1 MPGPESD
8 RAGAGGGHADG
19 DRASTAQNLAP
30 VTVAFATLGCKL
42 NQYDT
47 TEIQALLED
56 RGFRTVPFEE
66 PAHLYLIN
74 TCTVTA
80 RADYS
85 GRQAIRRAV
94 ARNPDA
100 VVVVTGCYAQT
111 NPDAVAGIPGVDL
124 VVGTQDKYSLP
135 DLLARLR
142 KHVRPL
148 VRVGDVFHARTM
160 PAIPLRKFA
169 PGYTRAFVKV
179 QDGCQHRCTFCIVP
193 FARGGSRSQPLQIV
207 VDQVARLV
215 AAGYA
220 EVVLTGVDL
229 GHYGWDLSPRLG
241 LAVLVRRLLEVPGLA
256 RLRLSSI
263 LPAYF
268 TAELIETIVGAPRVC
283 RHLHIPL
290 QSGAD
295 RVLRAMRRPY
305 SVRMYRALVERL
317 AGAMPGLGLGTDV
330 ITGFPGESPEEFRET
345 EAMVDALPVSYLH
358 VFSYSDRRGTESA
371 RLSAPRVP
379 PEEIRRRT
387 TRLRRLGAAKHL
399 AFRRAHVGR
408 EVEVLVLEHRDRDT
422 GALVGLTDNY
432 LEVRFDGADT
442 LMRRLATVRI
452 ERTEGEQLRGQLA
465 MMGSRDRTVEGSR
478 GGPEAAAVEA
488 RAEMDN
494 GTLPLLEDPGG

>member
-1 MPGPESD
+1 MLDSALAPAPG
-8 RAGAGGGHADG
+8 
-19 DRASTAQNLAP
+19 TAEPSSGP

-47 TEIQALLED
+47 TELQALLEA
-56 RGFRTVPFEE
+56 RGFRTVSFEE
-66 PAHLYLIN
+66 PAQLYVIN

-85 GRQAIRRAV
+85 GRQTIRRAI

-111 NPDAVAGIPGVDL
+111 NPEAIGAIPGVDL
-124 VVGTQDKYSLP
+124 VLGTQDKYGLP
-135 DLLARLR
+135 ELLSGLR
-142 KHVRPL
+142 KRVQPL
-148 VRVGDVFHARTM
+148 VRVSDVSQTRAR
-160 PAIPLRKFA
+160 PPLPPIPLRKFA

-193 FARGGSRSQPLQIV
+193 FARGGSRSQPLGV
-207 VDQVARLV
+207 VLAQVEELV

-229 GHYGWDLSPRLG
+229 GHYGWDLIPRLS
-241 LAVLVRRLLEVPGLA
+241 LAKLVRRLLEVPGLA

-268 TAELIETIVGAPRVC
+268 TPELIETVVGEPRVC

-290 QSGAD
+290 QAGSD

-305 SVRMYRALVERL
+305 NVRIYRALIERL
-317 AGAMPGLGLGTDV
+317 AASMPDLGLGTDV
-330 ITGFPGESPEEFRET
+330 ITGFPGESAGEFDET
-345 EAMVDALPVSYLH
+345 EAVLESLPFTYLH
-358 VFSYSDRRGTESA
+358 VFSYSDRRGTEAA
-371 RLSAPRVP
+371 RHPTLRVG

-387 TRLRRLGAAKHL
+387 ARLRRLGAAKNL

-408 EVEVLVLEHRDRDT
+408 VVEVLVLERRHRT
-422 GALVGLTDNY
+422 GALAGLTDNY
-432 LEVRFDGADT
+432 LEAAFEGPDA
-442 LMRRLATVRI
+442 LMRGFARVRVVGPGGV
-452 ERTEGEQLRGQLA
+452 ELRGELVTGGA
-465 MMGSRDRTVEGSR
+465 GAHRTPVTHG
-478 GGPEAAAVEA
+478 
-488 RAEMDN
+488 
-494 GTLPLLEDPGG
+494 